1 MFNKESF
8 TVSFYD
14 AVIANDGPL
23 VKKLLEQNNN
33 NNNNNSET
41 KISIRM
47 ITGILVIAIES
58 HLYEAVSEIL
68 SYNNIAID
76 KIEDQHLNNILC
88 LISKAGLLGK
98 LNITFH

>member
-23 VKKLLEQNNN
+23 VKKLLEQ
-33 NNNNNSET
+33 NNNNSET